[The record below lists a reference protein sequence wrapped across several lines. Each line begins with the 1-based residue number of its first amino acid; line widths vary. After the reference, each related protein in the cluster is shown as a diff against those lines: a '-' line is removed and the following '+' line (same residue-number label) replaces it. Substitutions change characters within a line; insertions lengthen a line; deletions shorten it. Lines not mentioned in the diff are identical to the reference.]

1 MIKSCCNFSLSI
13 NLNKHKRMKKVIG
26 KLAVVSVLVVSFASC
41 KSGGGSSK
49 GGKCPAYGTIESHPE
64 VQELPVE
71 IEKI

>member
-1 MIKSCCNFSLSI
+1 
-13 NLNKHKRMKKVIG
+13 MKKVIG

-41 KSGGGSSK
+41 KGGGGGSSK